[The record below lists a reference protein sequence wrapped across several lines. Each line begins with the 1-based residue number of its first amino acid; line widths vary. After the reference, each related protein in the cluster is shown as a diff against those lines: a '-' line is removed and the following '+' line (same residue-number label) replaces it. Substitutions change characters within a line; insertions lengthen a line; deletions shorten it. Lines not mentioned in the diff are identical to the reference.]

1 MAIKHRNPK
10 LLDKFMEVGVKDY
23 TLETGLSVA
32 SFPAG
37 CIMYVCI
44 LECDPLSCM
53 FGITL
58 HGKLA
63 LSSGKG
69 LVSTVCACASI
80 SQHSGDCR

>member
-1 MAIKHRNPK
+1 
-10 LLDKFMEVGVKDY
+10 MEVGVKDY

-37 CIMYVCI
+37 CIMCVCI

-69 LVSTVCACASI
+69 LVSTVHVLQFHNILEIADNI
-80 SQHSGDCR
+80 VLVSGFIHV